1 MEDSSGGQSG
11 TSGESPIHSLTAWY
25 SANKQRKLVLSP
37 DFVNHSGAYNPTCH
51 MRQID
56 RRTQALFMLLT
67 LLIAS
72 TACHKHPT
80 APECDVL
87 SAFIDGNF
95 ASRKGVQP
103 IEPTG
108 NGIVRIVIFNLT
120 ESDQDGQ
127 NVRMDG
133 NGQPIPWAQ
142 TASSLQSSVPTL
154 NRTTMVAFRDANRQQ
169 ASLRRSLHPAIDYDL
184 VDSKQLEFIFK
195 RGGGDWPAFYKRFP
209 GSSGIMSFSR
219 VGFSQ
224 DGTQALFYVSN
235 HCGGLCGVGMYV
247 VMEKRSGSW
256 AIEKQIEM
264 WIS

>member
-1 MEDSSGGQSG
+1 MSVIARFRQS
-11 TSGESPIHSLTAWY
+11 
-25 SANKQRKLVLSP
+25 
-37 DFVNHSGAYNPTCH
+37 FGAYNPNYH

-56 RRTQALFMLLT
+56 RRIRVLFMLLM

-72 TACHKHPT
+72 AACQKHPT
-80 APECDVL
+80 APEYDAL
-87 SAFIDGNF
+87 SAFIDSKF

-103 IEPTG
+103 TEPTG
-108 NGIVRIVIFNLT
+108 NGIVRIVIFNTT

-142 TASSLQSSVPTL
+142 TAISLQSSVPTL
-154 NRTTMVAFRDANRQQ
+154 KRTTIDAFRKVNRQQ

-184 VDSKQLEFIFK
+184 VDSAQLESIFK

-209 GSSGIMSFSR
+209 GSPGIMSFSR
-219 VGFSQ
+219 VGFSE
-224 DGTQALFYVSN
+224 DGTQALFYLSN
-235 HCGGLCGVGMYV
+235 HCGGLCGGGMYV
-247 VMEKRSGSW
+247 VMEKRDGSW
-256 AIEKQIEM
+256 AIAKEIEM